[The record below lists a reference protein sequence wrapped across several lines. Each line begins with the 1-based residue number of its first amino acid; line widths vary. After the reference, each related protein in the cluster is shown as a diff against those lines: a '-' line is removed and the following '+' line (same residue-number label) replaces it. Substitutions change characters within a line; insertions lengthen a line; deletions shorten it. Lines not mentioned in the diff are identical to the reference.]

1 MTPGSLRLRLEIR
14 HGRVDAVA
22 IADQRPLAAASL
34 HGRPADDAV
43 GLVPLLF
50 SVCGKAQ
57 ACAAVLAVAAAQG
70 VETAPRLDPVVEREV
85 MREHLWRWWL
95 DLPPLLGLAPR
106 QDLFVA
112 GTRALAEGPSA
123 LSGLLGDPG
132 WGEVLQAL
140 HEIEEPAG
148 EAATSLLPTFTAAG
162 SLLPWPR
169 LDDAFAR
176 RPCWEGEA
184 AETGAFA
191 RWQGQNPGGGG
202 PLAARWLARSA
213 EIWSWSM
220 GDAKVGAGGTVSA
233 VPVAPKCGRALVETA
248 RGLLMHEVTLE
259 DDGRIADYVIV
270 APTEWNF
277 HPHGT
282 LTDWLHGR
290 RHDAGLPALAARAVA
305 TLDPCVPCAVQV
317 MDATGEERAER

>member
-1 MTPGSLRLRLEIR
+1 MTPGCLRVRLDIR
-14 HGRVDAVA
+14 GGRVTA
-22 IADQRPLAAASL
+22 IDVADQRPAAAARL
-34 HGRPADDAV
+34 RGRAV
-43 GLVPLLF
+43 DEAIGLVPLLF

-70 VETAPRLDPVVEREV
+70 VETAPRLDPAVEREV

-106 QDLFVA
+106 EDLFVA
-112 GTRALAEGPSA
+112 GTRALAEGRSA
-123 LSGLLGDPG
+123 LGGLLADPA

-140 HEIEEPAG
+140 HRIEEPDG

-169 LDDAFAR
+169 LDAAFAS
-176 RPCWEGEA
+176 RPQWEGEA

-191 RWQGQNPGGGG
+191 RWQGQNPGGAG

-213 EIWSWSM
+213 EIWSWAQ
-220 GDAKVGAGGTVSA
+220 GGAKVGAGGTVSA
-233 VPVAPKCGRALVETA
+233 VPVAPNCGRALVETA
-248 RGLLMHEVTLE
+248 RGLLMHEVML
-259 DDGRIADYVIV
+259 DGDGRIADYVIV

-277 HPHGT
+277 HPRGS
-282 LTDWLHGR
+282 LADWLHGC
-290 RHDAGLPALAARAVA
+290 RHDAGLHVLAARAVA
-305 TLDPCVPCAVQV
+305 TLDPCVPCEVETREA
-317 MDATGEERAER
+317 